1 VNKCLI
7 ICFTIFS
14 IVIPIGTQPQ
24 LESNY
29 AFAEINSQSI
39 NDDEVEYTDEDR
51 DSSYSSTSETRS
63 KLNVKDPF
71 GSLPDTR
78 YSNTNINQSNNTNND
93 NSNDILSLEKT
104 TSTESSSTSSSQTS
118 QAESSNEVYGDFN
131 GDGFDDLAIGV
142 QQENIGAVSD
152 AGAVNVIY
160 GSSNGLSATSPIPD
174 QFWTQDTSNV
184 NDLVEE
190 GDIFGNALSS
200 GDFNGDGFDDLAIG
214 VPLEDV
220 VTETRGTQFNAGA
233 VNVLYGSSSGLSAT
247 SPIPDQFWTQDT
259 SNVQDLAEGDDFFG
273 TVLSS
278 GDFNGDGSDDLAIG
292 VPFEDVDTGGG
303 TIFNAGAVNVIYGS
317 SNGLSAT
324 SPIPDQFWAQETP
337 SVNDPS
343 ELQENFGHALSSGDF
358 NGDGSDDLAIG
369 VPAED
374 VDTGGGTITSAGA
387 VNVIYGSLS
396 GLSATSPRSD
406 QFWTQDTSNV
416 QDLAEELDFFGTV
429 LSSGDFNG
437 DGFDDLAIGVP
448 TEDVDT
454 GGGTISDAG
463 AVNVIY
469 GSLSGLS
476 ATSPRSDQF
485 WAQETPSVNDPSELE
500 DTFGNA
506 LSSGDFNDDGIDDL
520 AIGVKFEDV
529 LGLGDDQAGAV
540 NVIYGSSTGLSATSP
555 LPDQFWT
562 QNAASVNDLSES
574 NDNFGFSLYASD
586 FNGDGID
593 DLAIGVPFEDLGP
606 GGTPITDTGAVNV
619 IYGSSTGL
627 SATSPL
633 PDQFWGQDT
642 ANVNDP
648 SESSDNFGFALG

>member
-1 VNKCLI
+1 LIKCGNFTRKASTPSIPCIFNFNPFVNKCLI

-14 IVIPIGTQPQ
+14 IVIPVGTQPQ

-51 DSSYSSTSETRS
+51 GSSYSSTSETRS

-71 GSLPDTR
+71 GSLPDTP
-78 YSNTNINQSNNTNND
+78 YSNININKSKNTNND

-142 QQENIGAVSD
+142 PGEDVDTGGGTVSD

-160 GSSNGLSATSPIPD
+160 GSSNGLSATSPLPD
-174 QFWTQDTSNV
+174 QFWTQESTNV
-184 NDLVEE
+184 NDLAEE

-317 SNGLSAT
+317 S
-324 SPIPDQFWAQETP
+324 
-337 SVNDPS
+337 
-343 ELQENFGHALSSGDF
+343 
-358 NGDGSDDLAIG
+358 
-369 VPAED
+369 
-374 VDTGGGTITSAGA
+374 
-387 VNVIYGSLS
+387 S

-406 QFWTQDTSNV
+406 QFWTQDISNV
-416 QDLAEELDFFGTV
+416 QDLAEEGDLFG
-429 LSSGDFNG
+429 
-437 DGFDDLAIGVP
+437 
-448 TEDVDT
+448 
-454 GGGTISDAG
+454 
-463 AVNVIY
+463 
-469 GSLSGLS
+469 S
-476 ATSPRSDQF
+476 ALQ
-485 WAQETPSVNDPSELE
+485 
-500 DTFGNA
+500 
-506 LSSGDFNDDGIDDL
+506 
-520 AIGVKFEDV
+520 
-529 LGLGDDQAGAV
+529 
-540 NVIYGSSTGLSATSP
+540 
-555 LPDQFWT
+555 
-562 QNAASVNDLSES
+562 
-574 NDNFGFSLYASD
+574 
-586 FNGDGID
+586 
-593 DLAIGVPFEDLGP
+593 
-606 GGTPITDTGAVNV
+606 
-619 IYGSSTGL
+619 
-627 SATSPL
+627 
-633 PDQFWGQDT
+633 
-642 ANVNDP
+642 
-648 SESSDNFGFALG
+648 